1 MSADDQTAGER
12 VDAYVLGLLDDG
24 DRIAFEAQMES
35 DPALQAAVG
44 ACRDRFLAL
53 DLTADPQ
60 MPAEGLWS
68 RIADRLDAT
77 PATADEEPRANPT
90 AVNDNAAGGWRRTAL
105 AALAAS
111 LLLAIG
117 LGWSLMQRP
126 QPVVIAILVNEANE
140 PQVVIED
147 YGNASARVIPLAA
160 FEVPDGQTMEVWTK
174 PSDEIGPVSL
184 GLLARSETMVLE
196 GPELPGPQPDQLYEI
211 TLEQA
216 GGSPTGLPTGPILV
230 KGFAR
235 TPL

>member
-1 MSADDQTAGER
+1 MSADNQTANEL

-44 ACRDRFLAL
+44 ECRDRFLAL
-53 DLTADPQ
+53 DLTAEPQ
-60 MPAEGLWS
+60 EPADGLWAQ
-68 RIADRLDAT
+68 IAGRLDTVPTAT
-77 PATADEEPRANPT
+77 GKEPQAKATAA
-90 AVNDNAAGGWRRTAL
+90 NDNAASGWRRLAL

-117 LGWSLMQRP
+117 LGWSLIHRP
-126 QPVVIAILVNEANE
+126 EPIVIAVLVNEANE

-160 FEVPDGQTMEVWTK
+160 FDVPDGQTMQVWTK
-174 PSDEIGPVSL
+174 PSEEIGPVSL
-184 GLLARSETMVLE
+184 GLLARSETIVLE
-196 GPELPGPQPDQLYEI
+196 GPDLPGPRPDQLYEI

-235 TPL
+235 APL